1 MKTVLVIGASGFVGG
16 HLTRALLAAGYPVR
30 CLARN
35 PAKVADLASAGCEI
49 VPGDI
54 ADPAAVQRAVAGVA
68 AVYLAIHTL
77 SPQPGSG
84 AGQGFMAIEKT
95 GVQNVIAACQA
106 SGTPRVVYV
115 TSLGISP
122 DERSAW
128 LRERWQIEQLLLG
141 SGLAATVIRPGFIVG
156 VGGLGFDTMLGNARR
171 RIALSLGGDHPRMRP
186 IAVDD
191 LVYYLVGMLDQPRA
205 SGQRYDV
212 GNDEVLSM
220 NELIDRTAEILGR
233 PHPSKFQLPLGL
245 LGAFAPLIDRLGKLP
260 QGAMKGIVDGVQVDM
275 IGDPL
280 PIRQLLPRPLLSFKA
295 AVQRTLNLA

>member
-1 MKTVLVIGASGFVGG
+1 MKTVLVIGASGFIGG
-16 HLTRALLAAGYPVR
+16 HLTRALLAAGYAVR

-54 ADPAAVQRAVAGVA
+54 ADPAAVQRAVAGVE
-68 AVYLAIHTL
+68 AVYIAIHTL

-84 AGQGFMAIEKT
+84 AGQGFMDIEKT
-95 GVQNVIAACQA
+95 GVQNVIAACRA
-106 SGTPRVVYV
+106 SGTQRVIYV

-122 DERSAW
+122 TERSEW

-156 VGGLGFDTMLGNARR
+156 VGGQGFDMLLGNARR
-171 RIALSLGGDHPRMRP
+171 SIALSLGGNHPRMRP

-191 LVYYLVGMLDQPRA
+191 LIYYLVGILDEPRTY
-205 SGQRYDV
+205 GQRYDV
-212 GNDEVLSM
+212 GNDEVLSL
-220 NELIDRTAEILGR
+220 NELTDSAAEVLGR
-233 PHPSKFQLPLGL
+233 SHPHKFQLPLGL

-260 QGAMKGIVDGVQVDM
+260 KGAMKGIVDGVQVDM

-280 PIRQLLPRPLLSFKA
+280 PIRQLLPRPLLSFQD
-295 AVQRTLNLA
+295 AVERALLT